1 MKRIAV
7 SVLVCGILLSAN
19 VGAMPTFPSEIQS
32 HLGLSYAPQCTL
44 CHGSVSGGGP
54 VVTPFGQAILAAG
67 LTMSGGS
74 TLTNAL
80 DTLAKNK
87 TDSNG
92 DGVPDID
99 ELKAGNDPNP
109 NKTPVQYGCGA
120 KIAPGNAVGWQVPIF
135 ALFAFALFTGRSRSG
150 RYRGRRS

>member
-54 VVTPFGQAILAAG
+54 VVTPFGQAMLAAG
-67 LTMSGGS
+67 LTVSGGS

-120 KIAPGNAVGWQVPIF
+120 KIAPGSPVGWQVPIF
-135 ALFAFALFTGRSRSG
+135 ALIAFALFTSRSRSG